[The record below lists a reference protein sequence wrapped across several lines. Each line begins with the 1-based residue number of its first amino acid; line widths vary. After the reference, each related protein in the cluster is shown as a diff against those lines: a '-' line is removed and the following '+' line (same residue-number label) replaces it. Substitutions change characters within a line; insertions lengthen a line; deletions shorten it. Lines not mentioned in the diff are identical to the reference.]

1 MGWKERGIIFDGFYF
16 LLNRRKEAFHDWK
29 IFERKKKEEGRR
41 EKGGMGLERNEK
53 RRKRKKEKREKIE
66 RKRRETTHEEIHFG

>member
-1 MGWKERGIIFDGFYF
+1 MGWKERGIIFDGFDF
-16 LLNRRKEAFHDWK
+16 LLDWRKKTFHDWK
-29 IFERKKKEEGRR
+29 IFFYKMKEEGRR
-41 EKGGMGLERNEK
+41 EKGGMGLERNKK